1 MEKHQLYGSRWV
13 NVLGG
18 EGNSIERIKV
28 KLFSFFWVHL
38 TLRVCIPLWFI
49 GINLRL
55 LLLRWPGLRGP
66 EYGAWTTD
74 LLPAVSFVFTGMGR
88 VGIVMGRVGTE
99 AALYAMRTKACYD

>member
-28 KLFSFFWVHL
+28 NLFSFFWVHL

-55 LLLRWPGLRGP
+55 LLLRWPRLRICYLKFRLFSL
-66 EYGAWTTD
+66 EW
-74 LLPAVSFVFTGMGR
+74 AVLESLWVVLVQKQHCM
-88 VGIVMGRVGTE
+88 
-99 AALYAMRTKACYD
+99 L

>member
-49 GINLRL
+49 GIDLRL
-55 LLLRWPGLRGP
+55 LLLRWPGLRICYLKFHLFSL
-66 EYGAWTTD
+66 EW
-74 LLPAVSFVFTGMGR
+74 AVLESLWVVLVQKQHCM
-88 VGIVMGRVGTE
+88 
-99 AALYAMRTKACYD
+99 L